1 MNAKTKRRTVAE
13 NGDTGT
19 GEDLVLATL
28 IGNGEDLSP
37 LVRHAFETGRP
48 DPLLQQLRNLS
59 KKKEAEI
66 EDLCRLHYEEF
77 IIAVDELRGV
87 LVDAEE
93 LKAELQTD
101 NFKLQEVGASLLSKL
116 DEILESYSIKKN
128 ISEAIKMSK
137 MCFQLLELCS
147 KCNAHVSEGKFYPA
161 LKTIELI
168 EKDYLKN
175 IPVRKLRLVVEHRI
189 PLIKLHI
196 EKKVCNEVNEW
207 LVHIRTL
214 AKDIGQ
220 TSIAHTASVRQKD
233 EDMKARQREVEENNR
248 LQLPEAA
255 YSLDVEEID
264 EDLSLKIDLTPIYRA
279 YHIHKCLGIEERF
292 REYYY
297 NNRLAQLNSD
307 LQIFSS
313 QPFLESHQTFLGQVA
328 GYFIVEDRVLRTA
341 GGLLEESQVETMW
354 ETAVS
359 RITSVVGGQFSQ
371 MTNTSHFLL
380 IKDYMTLF
388 GATLRYH
395 GYEVKSLL
403 ETING
408 TKDKYSKLLM
418 EECRKQIFDIVAN
431 DSFEQMILKK
441 ESDYQGTVLS
451 FQLQTSDIMPAFPY
465 VAPFSSMVPE
475 ACRVVRS
482 FIKDFVNYLSS
493 GGEANLF
500 DGVKRCLDTLLI
512 DVLNEVILDKI
523 SDTSIGVSKGMQIAA
538 NVAFLEKACDFFVKT
553 ATHLCGVPTR
563 SMDHPQSTLTAKV
576 VLKTSRDAAYIALLS
591 LVNNQLDEFMS
602 LPENIN
608 WIPEE
613 ILENGHEYMNEV
625 IIYLDTLLSTAQQI
639 LPMDALY
646 KVGSGALEHISNSI
660 TGAFLSESVKRFNAN
675 AVVAI
680 DNDLKILENFADE
693 RFESTGLSEDYK
705 DGHFRY
711 YLIEARQLLN
721 LLLSSQPE
729 NFMNPVIRQKNYN
742 ALEIKKIAIIC
753 DKFKDTADSLFGSLS
768 NRNAKTSSRKK
779 SMDVLKRRL
788 RDFS

>member
-279 YHIHKCLGIEERF
+279 YHIHKCLGIGERF

-313 QPFLESHQTFLGQVA
+313 QAFLESHQTFLGQVA